1 MLQSF
6 RDRLAASLGF
16 LPKLLNEAPNLRGAI
31 DTVDDYALER
41 AIQARAIQAPQ
52 AVQQLGKR
60 LKLTVDRE
68 KFVAGTWRANE
79 FSVIGYYPGSRNVV
93 VELLQGAAYK
103 LYIKALAKKAGA
115 NGSAGSQTITCPSLV
130 QTRRKQ
136 PTLPATYHPDVK
148 VMCQTAGGWNL
159 ATITAINFTTG
170 VVTYN
175 EPANC
180 TNVEAHY
187 THSDGEFRFRLQRE
201 LGGSDISA
209 STILNGS
216 IAGLHLVDQNN
227 RDTNFVWP
235 SLTPITSGYRLT
247 LEVKSALEHTFQSR
261 ADHTIIIPAE
271 SYLLE
276 TNDITAL
283 RDAVERTARGR

>member
-1 MLQSF
+1 MVRSF
-6 RDRLAASLGF
+6 RERLANSLGF
-16 LPKLLNEAPNLRGAI
+16 LPKLLNESPNLRKAI
-31 DTVDDYALER
+31 DTVDDYSLER
-41 AIQARAIQAPQ
+41 AIAERAVQAPQ

-60 LKLTVDRE
+60 LKLTVDRS
-68 KFVAGTWRANE
+68 KFLPGTWRANE
-79 FSVIGYYPGSRNVV
+79 FSVIGYYQGSEDVV

-103 LYIKALAKKAGA
+103 IYIKALAKKAGA
-115 NGSAGSQTITCPSLV
+115 NGAAASQTITCPSLV
-130 QTRRKQ
+130 QTKRKQ
-136 PTLPATYHPDVK
+136 PALPATYHPDVK
-148 VMCQTAGGWNL
+148 VMCQVAGVWQL
-159 ATITAINFTTG
+159 ATITGINFTTG

-180 TNVEAHY
+180 TNVEAYY
-187 THSDGEFRFRLQRE
+187 THGDGEFRFRLQRE

-209 STILNGS
+209 STIVNGS
-216 IAGLHLVDQNN
+216 IAGIHLIDQNN

-235 SLTPITSGYRLT
+235 QVTPITSGYRLT
-247 LEVKSALEHTFQSR
+247 LEVKSALEHAFNAR